1 MHGNHCKEVRIS
13 NLKSTPERTAFRGI
27 CETEEWLPEV
37 EEKQKQKQKWGTEV
51 MMYDCNPNTWDTE
64 AGGPQLFPE

>member
-27 CETEEWLPEV
+27 YETEEWLPEV
-37 EEKQKQKQKWGTEV
+37 EEEQKQKQKWGT
-51 MMYDCNPNTWDTE
+51 DHDI
-64 AGGPQLFPE
+64 